1 MRRKVLVTTG
11 MIAFGIAAAL
21 AVRLVH
27 IHAGLPFT
35 HKWRQ
40 TRVCHQYAKK
50 YGGTFTSGVSE
61 PIEAQTLFSERLGT
75 CVQAQTFAP
84 NYYSVVDLTGTYSGN
99 TWLFVC
105 SPQGLY
111 VTEFSS
117 GRGKWLEEG
126 PRSNRPCEQLFKAAL
141 TEIQ

>member
-1 MRRKVLVTTG
+1 MRHKALVTTG
-11 MIAFGIAAAL
+11 MIAFGIAVAV
-21 AVRLVH
+21 AVRFVH
-27 IHAGLPFT
+27 VHAGLPFT

-40 TRVCHQYAKK
+40 TRVCQQYAKK
-50 YGGTFTSGVSE
+50 YGGTFVSGVSE
-61 PIEAQTLFSERLGT
+61 PIEAQTFFSERLGT

-84 NYYSVVDLTGTYSGN
+84 NNYSVVDLTNSDQ

-117 GRGKWLEEG
+117 GRGKWLEQG
-126 PRSNRPCEQLFKAAL
+126 PRLGRPCEQLFKAAL
-141 TEIQ
+141 AEIQ